1 MTVQLTAFIVM
12 DKNAKEVIQFYEKA
26 LDAKVIEILTFGGVV
41 MPENPKFPMSEEA
54 KELVSKALLKVGESD
69 LMLSDTFPGAP
80 YQKGNNVT
88 INITTK
94 DVEKS
99 KQIYEALEQ
108 GGQKIIPLTETHFS
122 PAWGK
127 VTDKFGV
134 TFQINTQP

>member
-1 MTVQLTAFIVM
+1 MTLQLTAFIAL
-12 DKNAKEVIQFYEKA
+12 DKNAKEAIPFYEKA
-26 LDAKVIEILTFGGVV
+26 LDAKVIEILTFGGA
-41 MPENPKFPMSEEA
+41 PENPKFPMTEEG
-54 KELVSKALLKVGESD
+54 KKLVSKASLKVGESD
-69 LMLSDTFPGAP
+69 LLISDTYLGSP
-80 YQKGNNVT
+80 YQMGNNVT

-108 GGQKIIPLTETHFS
+108 GGQKVIPLIETHFS

-127 VTDKFGV
+127 VTDKFGI